1 MEGAISNPWIKTP
14 LVRSAALSRVVGCDV
29 WLKLDNLLPMTTSS
43 HMISKIQILEA
54 QVIQTGKHWS
64 DADRYLREELLAK
77 DNSGVYVPPFDH
89 PDIWRGNSNVMEEI
103 EEDIQRLGI
112 PSLDAVA
119 SERLGRLAG
128 RAGTKVVAV
137 ETEGTASFEA
147 ALKVGELVKLDH
159 IDSIATSLGA
169 SPVAAKSLE
178 WGIKYGDNVRSVV
191 LSDAE
196 SVKGMVWMVDEER
209 LLVESACGVS
219 VAVAINGV
227 LNGIL
232 EEDGASVEGK
242 NVVIVVCG
250 GSNISLK
257 TLTEYRERFGV

>member
-1 MEGAISNPWIKTP
+1 
-14 LVRSAALSRVVGCDV
+14 
-29 WLKLDNLLPMTTSS
+29 
-43 HMISKIQILEA
+43 MISKIQILGA
-54 QVIQTGKHWS
+54 QVIQTGKHLY

-77 DNSGVYVPPFDH
+77 DSTGVYVSPFDH
-89 PDIWRGNSNVMEEI
+89 PDIWEGNSGVMTEI
-103 EEDIQRLGI
+103 EDDVQRLRIQSAGGAGAI
-112 PSLDAVA
+112 
-119 SERLGRLAG
+119 GGTGG

-137 ETEGTASFEA
+137 ETEGTASFNA
-147 ALKVGELVKLDH
+147 ALKAGELVRLDS

-169 SPVAAKSLE
+169 TQVAAKSLE
-178 WGIKYGDNVRSVV
+178 WGLRYGENVRNVV

-196 SVKGMVWMVDEER
+196 SVRGMVWMADEER
-209 LLVESACGVS
+209 ILVESACGVS

-227 LNGIL
+227 LKEIL

-257 TLTEYRERFGV
+257 TLTDYRERFGV